1 MVDYKLLKEMLG
13 EALAKETSE
22 SWNQFL
28 DDCYADSHLID
39 IVSTLDVSTFHV
51 SEPMIWTQGN
61 VVAKKVADNVSDKDC
76 NNPYAIAA

>member
-1 MVDYKLLKEMLG
+1 MVDYKLLKELLE

-39 IVSTLDVSTFHV
+39 AVSTLDVSTFLV
-51 SEPMIWTQGN
+51 SEPMTWSQGI
-61 VVAKKVADNVSDKDC
+61 VVSKKVAENDEERER